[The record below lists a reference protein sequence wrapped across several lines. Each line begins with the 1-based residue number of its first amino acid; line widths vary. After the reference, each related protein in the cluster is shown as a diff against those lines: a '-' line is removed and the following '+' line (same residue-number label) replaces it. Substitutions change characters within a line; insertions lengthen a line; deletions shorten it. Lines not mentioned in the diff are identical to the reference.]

1 VSAPVSY
8 SPELREPALGIPM
21 SRFLPRLAFPAAGGS
36 IAPPL
41 LLFTILFLDSRRP
54 LPDATALAPS
64 YFTTCAAMSTAGLTV
79 FGGAAGAGGVASMA
93 SRLISATVGGLI
105 IFLYATIPRRAS
117 TMLRCLQSYIE
128 KNSRAITVV
137 LYLVFGAF
145 FPIRGLSGL

>member
-1 VSAPVSY
+1 VSSPVSY
-8 SPELREPALGIPM
+8 SLELREPALGIPM
-21 SRFLPRLAFPAAGGS
+21 SRFLSRLAFPAAGGS
-36 IAPPL
+36 MAPPL

-64 YFTTCAAMSTAGLTV
+64 YFTTCTAMGTAGLTV

-105 IFLYATIPRRAS
+105 IVLYATIPRRAS
-117 TMLRCLQSYIE
+117 TMLGSLRSCME

>member
-1 VSAPVSY
+1 
-8 SPELREPALGIPM
+8 M

-41 LLFTILFLDSRRP
+41 LLFTILFLDSRRL
-54 LPDATALAPS
+54 LPDATALALR
-64 YFTTCAAMSTAGLTV
+64 YFPTCTAMSIAELTV
-79 FGGAAGAGGVASMA
+79 FSGAAGVGGGASMA
-93 SRLISATVGGLI
+93 SRLICATVGGFI
-105 IFLYATIPRRAS
+105 IVLYATIPRWAS
-117 TMLRCLQSYIE
+117 TMLGSLRSCME